1 MKVPFAAALLALS
14 VSLTPLASAMGPA
27 PFSGG
32 NPLGSNDGTY
42 QASARGTNLGGVVR
56 FAVSSGSQSLG
67 GAPLTSDSVQR
78 GSNNWA
84 IFYQG
89 RLYTGLTDAAVM
101 GSDIS
106 GVLGAPAS
114 NPTAITN
121 LQTANGTL
129 MITDPKTGFFPADS
143 LIRGQNL
150 SGFFEATLDQKSP
163 TGNFKGSGEL
173 EVTLPPFYTYNY
185 QVPNAPSDS
194 SSEGVPDPSNPAA
207 TGYGHLT
214 SSSFKIRG
222 TRTSTTVATSTT
234 QNAAQ

>member
-1 MKVPFAAALLALS
+1 MKVLFAASLLALS
-14 VSLTPLASAMGPA
+14 VSLTPLASGMGPA
-27 PFSGG
+27 PFSQG

-89 RLYTGLTDAAVM
+89 RLYTGLTDAAIM

-106 GVLGAPAS
+106 CVLGAPVS

-121 LQTANGTL
+121 LQTANGIL
-129 MITDPKTGFFPADS
+129 ITPPSAGFFPADS

-173 EVTLPPFYTYNY
+173 EVTLPSFYTYNY
-185 QVPNAPSDS
+185 QDPNAPSDS
-194 SSEGVPDPSNPAA
+194 SSEGVPDPNNPAS

-222 TRTSTTVATSTT
+222 TRTSTSVATSTT
-234 QNAAQ
+234 PAVQ